1 MDSIIIRVLDITI
14 SIIILILTSL
24 VIIATYI
31 VIACSI
37 GTPVFF
43 IQKRLGYKNKN
54 FQCYKFRSMIDSP
67 NLTDKE
73 RITLFGKF
81 IRKTSIDELPQLYN
95 VLKGDMSIVGP
106 RPLLP
111 EYMNYYTG
119 EQLKRHSVKPGITGW
134 AQVNGRNSLTWEDKF
149 KLDLY
154 YVNNYSVTLY
164 LKVICKTFF
173 SVLFSKDF
181 SLSGESK
188 RFDE

>member
-14 SIIILILTSL
+14 SIIIIILTSL

>member
-111 EYMNYYTG
+111 EYMNYYTE
-119 EQLKRHSVKPGITGW
+119 EQLKRHSVRPGITGW